1 MQREGC
7 TLIPTRLYFN
17 DRGMVKLQLA
27 IAKGKKMHDKRNTEA
42 ERDWKREQGRL
53 MRDRG

>member
-1 MQREGC
+1 
-7 TLIPTRLYFN
+7 
-17 DRGMVKLQLA
+17 
-27 IAKGKKMHDKRNTEA
+27 DKRDSIK

>member
-1 MQREGC
+1 
-7 TLIPTRLYFN
+7 
-17 DRGMVKLQLA
+17 MVKLQLA

>member
-1 MQREGC
+1 
-7 TLIPTRLYFN
+7 
-17 DRGMVKLQLA
+17 
-27 IAKGKKMHDKRNTEA
+27 MHDKRNTEA